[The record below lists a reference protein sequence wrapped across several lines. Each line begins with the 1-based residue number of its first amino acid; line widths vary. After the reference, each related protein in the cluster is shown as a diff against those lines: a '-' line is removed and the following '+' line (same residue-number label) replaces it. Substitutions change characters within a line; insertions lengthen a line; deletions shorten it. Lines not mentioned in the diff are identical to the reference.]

1 MNLDEFDEEKADFG
15 ESPENENPTE
25 PEAAQTEPA
34 AEASAEAPAPEAAP
48 EPAAEQEAE
57 APAEAAEEDRPAP
70 MIPKHRLDYIQSKRR
85 EAEQRAAELEARL
98 ADLEKKSQ
106 EAQRVD
112 EAQPDPRAN
121 LEARLS
127 DLDVKIEEARLD
139 GDTKTVAQM
148 LAEQRRLE
156 REYLVGGQQLQPQV
170 DPEQVYTQ
178 VQERQQ
184 FDQLVKGLEHAFPQF
199 KEGTEYF
206 DQDLVDEV
214 LDMHAAFS
222 ARGHNLVDSMV
233 KAANYVLRANG
244 LLMDQP
250 EVQEQA
256 KPQAKRTTDV
266 AKNVAAANAQP
277 PALNK
282 AGMDTDKA
290 GVDKP
295 LDISKMSLSDFEK
308 LSDEAIAKMRG
319 DFDV

>member
-34 AEASAEAPAPEAAP
+34 AEASAEAPAAEAAP

-127 DLDVKIEEARLD
+127 ELDVKIEEARLD

-184 FDQLVKGLEHAFPQF
+184 FDQLVKGLERAFPQF
-199 KEGTEYF
+199 KEGNEAF

-244 LLMDQP
+244 LLVDQP

>member
-34 AEASAEAPAPEAAP
+34 AEASAEAPAPAAAP

-127 DLDVKIEEARLD
+127 ELDVKIEEARLD

-184 FDQLVKGLEHAFPQF
+184 FDQLVKGLERAFPQF
-199 KEGTEYF
+199 KEGNEAF

-244 LLMDQP
+244 LLVDQP